1 MNGVLVLDKPPGMSS
16 ASAVDH
22 VKKRLGVKRAG
33 HGGTLDPIA
42 TGVLPICLGE
52 ATKLAAYLLADD
64 KAYEA
69 EAVLGIETDTLDRTG
84 DVVAT
89 RSCEG
94 VTRER
99 IESVLASMLGEQ
111 DQVPP
116 MFSAI
121 KQGGVRLYER
131 ARAGE
136 QVERAPRRVRID
148 RLELLAFD
156 AGPSEP
162 AAPLAGPRESP
173 HGRPRF
179 RVAIA
184 CSKGTY
190 VRTLIADIGTALGC
204 GAHMTELRR
213 TQSGRFTLAMAH
225 DLDRM
230 DHITLVPLEQATAL
244 PIVVSPADLVPK
256 IRSGLQLPPELFGVP
271 PELFGVPPELRAA
284 PRELPAAAPAG
295 QAGVTETHK
304 RFQLFDPE
312 RRLVAIAH
320 VEANRVVYD
329 RVFGVDASRTF
340 PQSAP

>member
-1 MNGVLVLDKPPGMSS
+1 VNGVLVLDKPPGMSS

-69 EAVLGIETDTLDRTG
+69 EAALGIETDTLDRTG

-99 IESVLASMLGEQ
+99 IENVLASMLGEQ

-136 QVERAPRRVRID
+136 EVERAPRRVRID
-148 RLELLAFD
+148 RLELLGF
-156 AGPSEP
+156 EP
-162 AAPLAGPRESP
+162 ADSERRRP
-173 HGRPRF
+173 PRF

-190 VRTLIADIGTALGC
+190 VRTLVADIGTALGC

-271 PELFGVPPELRAA
+271 PELM
-284 PRELPAAAPAG
+284 AAAPEG
-295 QAGVTETHK
+295 LAGVTETHK